1 MQLATFGI
9 LLAVQYCETSFY
21 NLIMEQDLR
30 KKLAYNI
37 KVERA
42 KHELTQEKLAELAG
56 ISAKHITKI
65 ENLKVTP
72 SIYIVY
78 KIAKIFNISLDD
90 LLK

>member
-1 MQLATFGI
+1 
-9 LLAVQYCETSFY
+9 
-21 NLIMEQDLR
+21 MEQNLR
-30 KKLAYNI
+30 KKLAHNI

-42 KHELTQEKLAELAG
+42 KADLTQEKLAELSA

-65 ENLKVTP
+65 ENMKVTP

-78 KIAKIFNISLDD
+78 KIAKVFKVSIDE

>member
-1 MQLATFGI
+1 
-9 LLAVQYCETSFY
+9 
-21 NLIMEQDLR
+21 MEQDLR

-42 KHELTQEKLAELAG
+42 KAELTQEKLAELIG

-65 ENLKVTP
+65 ENLNVTP

-78 KIAKIFNISLDD
+78 KIARIFNISIDE

>member
-1 MQLATFGI
+1 
-9 LLAVQYCETSFY
+9 
-21 NLIMEQDLR
+21 MEQDLR

-42 KHELTQEKLAELAG
+42 KAELTQEKLAELSG

-65 ENLKVTP
+65 ENQKVTP

-78 KIAKIFNISLDD
+78 KIAKVFNVCIDD